1 MKPLK
6 QQDVPEVSG
15 GHDQIGDKEP
25 VMIDPLPLPNPSYP
39 VAPVTPVVDEPFTI
53 IRL

>member
-6 QQDVPEVSG
+6 QQDTPEVSG
-15 GHDQIGDKEP
+15 GADHAVDKEP
-25 VMIDPLPLPNPSYP
+25 VMIDPLPMPTPSYP
-39 VAPVTPVVDEPFTI
+39 IAPVTPVVDEPFTI